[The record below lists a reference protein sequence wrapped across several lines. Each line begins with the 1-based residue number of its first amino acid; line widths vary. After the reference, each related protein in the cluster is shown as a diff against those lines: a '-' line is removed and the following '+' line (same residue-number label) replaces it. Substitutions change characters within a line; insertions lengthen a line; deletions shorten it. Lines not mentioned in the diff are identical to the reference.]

1 MEMDRYKPFKWDVGV
16 FINVFLHMLYY
27 NMIGFQ
33 AFLGWSAPKKIRL
46 TFKKWYHKTHVIL

>member
-33 AFLGWSAPKKIRL
+33 AFLGWSAPKKNPFNI
-46 TFKKWYHKTHVIL
+46 